1 MSTDQPERFVDDEH
15 DDERIPADAPIRQ
28 IAPDDFVARSSAQTF
43 REALLE
49 ADRAMATSERELPR
63 CPDCD
68 SITIRRKRDRFD
80 IETKIDTA
88 YKCRVCNA
96 PFDEPAPSI
105 EESMPGEQTDLTSVS
120 REVRQR

>member
-1 MSTDQPERFVDDEH
+1 MSTDQPDRFVDDGP
-15 DDERIPADAPIRQ
+15 DERIPADAPIRQ

-68 SITIRRKRDRFD
+68 SITIRRKPDRFE
-80 IETKIDTA
+80 IATKIDTE
-88 YKCRVCNA
+88 YKCCFCNA
-96 PFDEPAPSI
+96 HFDEPAPSL

-120 REVRQR
+120 REVRKR